1 MIQANNRMMDRL
13 EDLFQQQQQFTS
25 DVAHELRTPSA
36 IVSAECQYLKKYG
49 KNIDDY
55 TESLTVIE
63 RQNTKT
69 TEIISQLLQ
78 LSRLEQGRIKMILS
92 IVTLKHSLNPF
103 VTWNHFSLKNR

>member
-49 KNIDDY
+49 KKKK
-55 TESLTVIE
+55 
-63 RQNTKT
+63 KT
-69 TEIISQLLQ
+69 
-78 LSRLEQGRIKMILS
+78 
-92 IVTLKHSLNPF
+92 
-103 VTWNHFSLKNR
+103 